1 MEMNTRMNLKKTL
14 MGMLILCFVVILC
27 YMLYQRLMFG
37 ERTEREELLE
47 AVVWKLQEEGYS
59 SKDVESITIKYAYF
73 KGGTRPYDASV
84 VFKKDTGTAILYGWK
99 TPKKKEVVYVGT
111 TSP

>member
-1 MEMNTRMNLKKTL
+1 MNLKKTL
-14 MGMLILCFVVILC
+14 MGLLILCFVVALW
-27 YMLYQRLMFG
+27 YMFYQRVMVG

-47 AVVWKLQEEGYS
+47 AVVWKLQEGGYS